1 MTYHDDFQDDLQPVI
16 EQLRAHR
23 PEATPLE
30 LDSVKQRVRGRSAR
44 PAGKRARSATFMKSR
59 LAILG
64 MLVTGMFL
72 STAGAGLAISGLSGS
87 KDASVAQYGPGVTN
101 TTPPVPITQE
111 SAPGGGEDGGG
122 AVLPEQSANNPGS
135 GGGGDLQPSRQ
146 VEAGADTGGGGSE
159 LPFTGF
165 AAIPILIGGVALLSG
180 GLVMRRRSA
189 ED

>member
-87 KDASVAQYGPGVTN
+87 RDASVAQYGPGTTN
-101 TTPPVPITQE
+101 TPPLSPITQE
-111 SAPGGGEDGGG
+111 SAPGGGDDGGG

-135 GGGGDLQPSRQ
+135 GDGADLQPSRQ
-146 VEAGADTGGGGSE
+146 VEAGADTGGGGGE